1 MSTALKF
8 ATPLIVAMALVGC
21 NKKTETT
28 TTASAPTTTTTA
40 SAPATTVTAS
50 ANGAT
55 ATATVS
61 TTTTSTTAVDPNMTP
76 EDHKKARERIM
87 KEWKKTS
94 QTIGAMVKDPSKFD
108 AAQVKAAAEKLNQN
122 PWVHYP
128 ETAKG
133 GEAKDEIWRD
143 AAGFQQ
149 QIDKFKTAASALNAA
164 AATAT
169 SVDGIKTQF
178 GDLGASCKSC
188 HDKYKQD

>member
-1 MSTALKF
+1 
-8 ATPLIVAMALVGC
+8 
-21 NKKTETT
+21 
-28 TTASAPTTTTTA
+28 
-40 SAPATTVTAS
+40 
-50 ANGAT
+50 
-55 ATATVS
+55 
-61 TTTTSTTAVDPNMTP
+61 
-76 EDHKKARERIM
+76 
-87 KEWKKTS
+87 
-94 QTIGAMVKDPSKFD
+94 MVKDPSKFD

-188 HDKYKQD
+188 HEKYKED

>member
-21 NKKTETT
+21 NKKTET
-28 TTASAPTTTTTA
+28 STTTTA

-122 PWVHYP
+122 PWVHFP

-149 QIDKFKTAASALNAA
+149 HIDKFKTAASALNAA

-169 SVDGIKTQF
+169 SVDDIKTQF
-178 GDLGASCKSC
+178 ADLSASCKSC

>member
-21 NKKTETT
+21 NKKTET
-28 TTASAPTTTTTA
+28 TTTTTA

-108 AAQVKAAAEKLNQN
+108 QN
-122 PWVHYP
+122 PWVHYR

-188 HDKYKQD
+188 HDKYKED